1 MALQVSSNV
10 KTVSQRLSARG
21 SGQSFWKNKLK
32 PMNYLP
38 PLWIFLSSGMI
49 PVVNFFEKTWKTGN
63 EPKGALWNA
72 SPIQWRDTLFATWF
86 IAIVISSIVDLSR
99 RTSFNMQTLLN
110 WSKNRQIFVQILFS
124 LNGASLL
131 CISVWN
137 YIEKSECKDIKG
149 PSIAHIT
156 DTGPHSLVQASQINV
171 IYFWH
176 G

>member
-72 SPIQWRDTLFATWF
+72 SPIQWRD
-86 IAIVISSIVDLSR
+86 SIDLSIQ
-99 RTSFNMQTLLN
+99 SGMLLKWAPQRN
-110 WSKNRQIFVQILFS
+110 HLPWWAGLR
-124 LNGASLL
+124 
-131 CISVWN
+131 
-137 YIEKSECKDIKG
+137 
-149 PSIAHIT
+149 IT
-156 DTGPHSLVQASQINV
+156 DAYQPGLWCQQKFNLKKKRDSVFLGQRRVIVPQVSYCRKQETGNPQ
-171 IYFWH
+171 
-176 G
+176 